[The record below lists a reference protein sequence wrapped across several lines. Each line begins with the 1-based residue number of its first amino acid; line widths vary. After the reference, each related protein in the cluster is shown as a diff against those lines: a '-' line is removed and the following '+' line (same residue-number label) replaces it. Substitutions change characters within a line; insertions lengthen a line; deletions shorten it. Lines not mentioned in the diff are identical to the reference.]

1 MLAAVAIPD
10 RLRPMSLPADLSI
23 RDATTVDLPA
33 IAALREAVGWG
44 VHEWALRAVIGQPHA
59 RCVLAVDGGGSLA
72 GVGSGIAYGPLGFVG
87 NMIVA
92 EAHRRR
98 GVGSAIL
105 EAVTAYLESAGCR
118 RLELNATSEGRP
130 LYERHGF
137 ETIGISATAR
147 IPRHVGLADDGDV
160 AVRDATADDLAAL
173 LAYDRPRFGGDRRPL
188 LALLLADSHG
198 RTLIAELDS
207 AIAGYAGLRTD
218 PPRIGPFLADEPSI
232 AEALLG
238 RAFASAP
245 AVTELRLNLPPNNAP
260 GAAWLRTLGVE
271 VEPWDGRMGRG
282 PRIPRRDDT
291 VYGMAVGA
299 LG

>member
-1 MLAAVAIPD
+1 
-10 RLRPMSLPADLSI
+10 MSLPAELSI
-23 RDATTVDLPA
+23 RDATTEDLPA

-59 RCVLAVDGGGSLA
+59 RCVLAVDGAGSPV

-92 EAHRRR
+92 ESHRRR

-105 EAVTAYLESAGCR
+105 EAVTSFLEAAGCR

-130 LYERHGF
+130 LYARHGF

-147 IPRHVGLADDGDV
+147 IPRQVGLAQHGDV
-160 AVRDATADDLAAL
+160 HVRDATTDDLAGL
-173 LAYDRPRFGGDRRPL
+173 LAYDRPRFGGDRSPL
-188 LALLLADSHG
+188 LALLLADSQG
-198 RTLIAELDS
+198 RPIFAERDGE
-207 AIAGYAGLRTD
+207 IAGYACLRTD
-218 PPRIGPFLADEPSI
+218 PPRIGPFLADEPFI

-282 PRIPRRDDT
+282 PRISRRDDT

>member
-1 MLAAVAIPD
+1 
-10 RLRPMSLPADLSI
+10 MSLPAELSI
-23 RDATTVDLPA
+23 RDATTKDLPS
-33 IAALREAVGWG
+33 IAALREQVGWG

-59 RCVLAVDGGGSLA
+59 RCVLAVGADGALA

-87 NMIVA
+87 NMIVS
-92 EAHRRR
+92 EPYRRH

-105 EAVTAYLESAGCR
+105 EAVTSFLESAGCR
-118 RLELNATSEGRP
+118 RLELNATSDGRP

-137 ETIGISATAR
+137 ETIGVSTTAR
-147 IPRHVGLADDGDV
+147 IPRDVGLARNGEV
-160 AVRDATADDLAAL
+160 AIRDASADDQAAL

-188 LALLLADSHG
+188 LELLLAESAAL
-198 RTLIAELDS
+198 TMIAEADGEM
-207 AIAGYAGLRTD
+207 AGYACLRTD
-218 PPRIGPFLADEPSI
+218 PPRIGPFLADEPRI
-232 AEALLG
+232 AEALLAQ
-238 RAFASAP
+238 AFASAP
-245 AVTELRLNLPPNNAP
+245 EAADLRLNLPPNNGP
-260 GAAWLRTLGVE
+260 GAEWLRRLGVE

>member
-1 MLAAVAIPD
+1 
-10 RLRPMSLPADLSI
+10 MSLPADLSM
-23 RDATTVDLPA
+23 RDATTADLPG
-33 IAALREAVGWG
+33 IAALREGVGWG

-59 RCVLAVDGGGSLA
+59 RCVLAVDGHGALA

-92 EAHRRR
+92 AAHRRR

-105 EAVTAYLESAGCR
+105 ESVTSFLEAAGCR
-118 RLELNATSEGRP
+118 RLELNATPDGRP

-137 ETIGISATAR
+137 ETIGTSATAR
-147 IPRHVGLADDGDV
+147 IPRDVDLARDGEL
-160 AVRDATADDLAAL
+160 VRDASVDDLEGL
-173 LAYDRPRFGGDRRPL
+173 LAYDRPRFGGDREPL
-188 LALLLADSHG
+188 LEMLLADPHG
-198 RTLIAELDS
+198 RALIAERGGR
-207 AIAGYAGLRTD
+207 IAGYACLRTD

-232 AEALLG
+232 AGALLG

-245 AVTELRLNLPPNNAP
+245 EVTELRLNLPPNNEP
-260 GAAWLRTLGVE
+260 GAAWLGTLGVE

-282 PRIPRRDDT
+282 PMIARRDDT

>member
-1 MLAAVAIPD
+1 MLAAASIPD
-10 RLRPMSLPADLSI
+10 RLPPMSLPADLSI

-59 RCVLAVDGGGSLA
+59 RCVLAVDVDGSLA

-92 EAHRRR
+92 EPHRRR

-105 EAVTAYLESAGCR
+105 EAVTSFLEAAGCR
-118 RLELNATSEGRP
+118 RLELNATSDGRP

-147 IPRHVGLADDGDV
+147 IPRDVHLARNGEV
-160 AVRDATADDLAAL
+160 IHDASTQDLELL
-173 LAYDRPRFGGDRRPL
+173 LAYDLPRFGGDRRPL
-188 LALLLADSHG
+188 LELLVADSG
-198 RTLIAELDS
+198 TRTMIATRDGS
-207 AIAGYAGLRTD
+207 VAGYACLRTD
-218 PPRIGPFLADEPSI
+218 PPRIGPFLADEPRV
-232 AEALLG
+232 AEGVLAE
-238 RAFASAP
+238 AFASAP
-245 AVTELRLNLPPNNAP
+245 NVADLRLNLPPDNEP

-282 PRIPRRDDT
+282 PWIPRREDT

>member
-1 MLAAVAIPD
+1 MT
-10 RLRPMSLPADLSI
+10 LPADLSI
-23 RDATTVDLPA
+23 RDATPDDLPA

-44 VHEWALRAVIGQPHA
+44 VHEWALHAVIGQPHA
-59 RCVLAVDGGGSLA
+59 RCVLAVDDGGSLA

-92 EAHRRR
+92 EAQRRR

-105 EAVTAYLESAGCR
+105 QAVTSFLEAAGCR
-118 RLELNATSEGRP
+118 RLELNATPDGRP

-147 IPRHVGLADDGDV
+147 IPRTVTPAARGNVD
-160 AVRDATADDLAAL
+160 VRDATADDLAGL
-173 LAYDRPRFGGDRRPL
+173 IAYDRPRFGGDRSPL
-188 LALLLADSHG
+188 LAMLLRDPHG
-198 RTLIAELDS
+198 RTMIVERDGE
-207 AIAGYAGLRTD
+207 IAGYACLRTD
-218 PPRIGPFLADEPSI
+218 PPRIGPFLADDPSI

-245 AVTELRLNLPPNNAP
+245 EVTELRLNLPPNNTP